1 MCIYTFSARLMIIK
15 KRRSPGISGFVT
27 SMNMIELIK
36 KSRSVRRF
44 DASVPVTRDTLIGL
58 IDAARF
64 APTGANKQPLR
75 FLPVAEKAAC
85 DKLFPMLHWAMAL
98 PEWKGPEP
106 NERPAAYIVI
116 LADTE
121 IVPEQRVAM
130 DVGIAAQTIALTA
143 ASIDLGCCMLGAF
156 KKEDLT
162 QCLQLPDTLIPELVL
177 AIGKKGENIRLV
189 DARKGND
196 LRYYRDEMDNHC
208 VPKRTL
214 DELVYD
220 HRFI

>member
-1 MCIYTFSARLMIIK
+1 MCIYTFSVRLMNIK
-15 KRRSPGISGFVT
+15 KRSSPGISGFVT

-177 AIGKKGENIRLV
+177 AIGKKGETIRLV

-196 LRYYRDEMDNHC
+196 LRYYRDEKDNHC